1 MATPEG
7 YATDAVKSRLR
18 DWKSITFRNNSGSM
32 QTPSGGYVCFGL
44 GHISKKSLETYRSG
58 DEVGFTNI
66 LITQEM
72 VGKTLPV
79 FTNIE
84 VKRLEF
90 NEILHYSPKTREY
103 GQNNFNNLIKANNGI
118 AGFARNWED
127 VDKIMKDF
135 YSRIMT

>member
-7 YATDAVKSRLR
+7 HATDAVKSRLS
-18 DWKSITFRNNSGSM
+18 DWKCRMFRNNTGGM
-32 QTPSGGYVCFGL
+32 MNPSGAYVAFGL
-44 GHISKKSLETYRSG
+44 GHTSKKSLETYRSG
-58 DEVGFTNI
+58 DQVGFTPVT
-66 LITQEM
+66 ITPEM

-84 VKRLEF
+84 IKRLEF
-90 NEILHYSPKTREY
+90 NIKLHYSPNTREY
-103 GQNNFNNLIKANNGI
+103 AQNNFNNLIIGHNGI

-135 YSRIMT
+135 YNRITV